1 MYKKIHSLVLSAFL
15 IFSTTLFAD
24 VDTTSSIKGA
34 VNVQGAVVSATHQ
47 DRKSV
52 V

>member
-15 IFSTTLFAD
+15 IFSSTVYAD
-24 VDTTSSIKGA
+24 VDTTSSIKGI

-47 DRKSV
+47 PTG
-52 V
+52 